1 MGGLSFALEALWK
14 KRRKLLWHTKALQS
28 PVLQLDRASL
38 LSPRADILCWG
49 RIAETPEAMPTL
61 LSATV
66 LSVLLATGCWT
77 YDATPGVGCH
87 LHPFSVTIKSD
98 PRGSCR
104 SRQTVQACVG
114 YCESSAF
121 PSKYSVLLASNF
133 KHNITSVSQCCT
145 IAKMQKI
152 KVHLRCGATR
162 PETIEVFTAK
172 TCQCDVCRLSRY

>member
-1 MGGLSFALEALWK
+1 MPSLS
-14 KRRKLLWHTKALQS
+14 
-28 PVLQLDRASL
+28 
-38 LSPRADILCWG
+38 LS
-49 RIAETPEAMPTL
+49 ETPEAMPTL